1 MSKKLVRIVFVL
13 LIIYISYN
21 NYLNLAARM
30 VLTNKIDKIKENQ
43 LKTIQYRVVT
53 ESFSLSQGKFI
64 KKQDIYYIY
73 PYKLRIDTISE
84 NKTVEIYNVEKH
96 YYYDDI
102 TNKVRVKEA
111 FPPKEPY
118 VLEIMKKVSDVLNS
132 GKYEFFGYE
141 ERDNLKIE
149 VLGIKNK
156 IDGNSYMHKI
166 WIADIN
172 GKILPIREEYFINGQ
187 VVEKSEY
194 TYEKINL
201 TIDNNVFEP
210 SSLSASEIIDDGYL
224 AKHIDTIE
232 EAKKYLDFTPKL
244 PIDII
249 PSYISVTPP
258 SKNPSLTLVYINN
271 NKRIILN
278 EWRGK
283 LDFIPNA
290 KFGNINAV
298 EILDVDKVTIKWNQ
312 DGIVFEILS
321 DKENI
326 NELIN
331 LAEMITKEKYVKEE
345 MQNE

>member
-1 MSKKLVRIVFVL
+1 MNRKIYRILLVL

-21 NYLNLAARM
+21 DYLNMASKI
-30 VLTNKIDKIKENQ
+30 VLTNKIDRVKQEQ
-43 LKTIQYRVVT
+43 LKTIQYHVVT

-64 KKQDIYYIY
+64 KQQDIYYVY

-84 NKTVEIYNVEKH
+84 NKTVEIYNGEKH

-166 WIADIN
+166 WIADFN
-172 GKILPIREEYFINGQ
+172 GKILPVQEEYFINGQ

-194 TYEKINL
+194 SYEKINQ
-201 TIDNNVFEP
+201 TIDNNVFET
-210 SSLSASEIIDDGYL
+210 SSLPSNEIIDDGYL
-224 AKHIDTIE
+224 AKHLDTIDD
-232 EAKKYLDFTPKL
+232 AKKYLDFSPKL
-244 PIDII
+244 PVDLM

-258 SKNPSLTLVYINN
+258 SKNPCLTMVYINN

-283 LDFIPNA
+283 IDFIPNA

-298 EILDVDKVTIKWNQ
+298 ETIEDDKATIKWNY
-312 DGIVFEILS
+312 DGIVFEITS
-321 DKENI
+321 DKTNI
-326 NELIN
+326 SEMIS
-331 LAEMITKEKYVKEE
+331 LAELITKEKYIKEE
-345 MQNE
+345 RKNE

>member
-1 MSKKLVRIVFVL
+1 MSKKVVRMLLVL

-21 NYLNLAARM
+21 NYLNMAARL
-30 VLTNKIDKIKENQ
+30 VLNSKIDKFKEEQ
-43 LKTIQYRVVT
+43 LKNIQYRVVT

-64 KKQDIYYIY
+64 KMQDIYYVY
-73 PYKLRIDTISE
+73 PYKLRIDTIAD
-84 NKTVEIYNVEKH
+84 NKTIEIYNGEKH

-102 TNKVRVKEA
+102 TNKIRVKEA

-166 WIADIN
+166 WISEIN
-172 GKILPIREEYFINGQ
+172 GKILPVKEEYFINGQ

-194 TYEKINL
+194 TYEKINQ
-201 TIDNNVFEP
+201 TIDGSLFET

-224 AKHIDTIE
+224 AKHLETLED
-232 EAKKYLDFTPKL
+232 AKKYLDFYPKV
-244 PIDII
+244 PNDMI

-258 SKNPSLTLVYINN
+258 TKNPSLTLVYINN

-283 LDFIPNA
+283 LDFIPNV
-290 KFGNINAV
+290 KFDNINAV
-298 EILDVDKVTIKWNQ
+298 EIIEEDKIILKWDF
-312 DGIVFEILS
+312 DGIVFEIIS

-326 NELIN
+326 NDVIK
-331 LAEMITKEKYVKEE
+331 LAENITKEKYIKEE
-345 MQNE
+345 RQHE

>member
-13 LIIYISYN
+13 LIVYISYN

-30 VLTNKIDKIKENQ
+30 VLTNKIDKIKEDQ

-84 NKTVEIYNVEKH
+84 NKTVEIYNGEKH

-172 GKILPIREEYFINGQ
+172 GKILPVREEYFINGQ

-194 TYEKINL
+194 TYEKINQ

-224 AKHIDTIE
+224 AKHIDTID

>member
-1 MSKKLVRIVFVL
+1 
-13 LIIYISYN
+13 
-21 NYLNLAARM
+21 
-30 VLTNKIDKIKENQ
+30 
-43 LKTIQYRVVT
+43 
-53 ESFSLSQGKFI
+53 
-64 KKQDIYYIY
+64 
-73 PYKLRIDTISE
+73 
-84 NKTVEIYNVEKH
+84 
-96 YYYDDI
+96 
-102 TNKVRVKEA
+102 
-111 FPPKEPY
+111 
-118 VLEIMKKVSDVLNS
+118 MKKVSDVLNS

-172 GKILPIREEYFINGQ
+172 GKILPVREEYFINGQ

-194 TYEKINL
+194 TYEKINQ

-224 AKHIDTIE
+224 AKHIDTID